1 MSQQTIA
8 IEGMHCRSCEITLED
23 TLGRVSGVTSATVS
37 LRRKNATITG
47 NPRPQALKQAIE
59 SAGYRL
65 GTGQPSLL
73 SRRPADYLNIAL
85 GIAVLI
91 IALSVLGALGIDSL
105 GADIGTT
112 PAVGSAALLVGVA
125 AGLSTC
131 MALIGSIVL
140 GLSSRFASKHPQA
153 SAGQK
158 FRPHLFFNL
167 GRIVGFTLLG
177 GLLALVGTLIGFSG
191 WTLGVLTMVVGIIM
205 LIIGLQLTGISPRL
219 SSATLSLPASLAQKL
234 GITRHQ
240 SAEYSHVRAAGLGAL
255 TFFLPCGFTQAMQ
268 LLAISS
274 GQFTT
279 GALIMGMFA
288 LGTTPGLLAIGGLT
302 SVVKGIAA
310 QRFYKIAGVVVA
322 AMAIYTIGNG
332 FTLTGFQLP
341 NWSAGGQITETT
353 SGDSDGNTTLRTT
366 YRLREDIV
374 PSSFT
379 VKAGSTYTLLVDA
392 KETGQGCMS
401 TIMIPGLVDRPQ
413 FLVKNQTNKL
423 TFTATRPGTYQIT
436 CAMGVPRGTLTIEP

>member
-8 IEGMHCRSCEITLED
+8 IKGMHCRSCEITLED
-23 TLGRVSGVTSATVS
+23 ALGQVSGVTSATVS
-37 LRRKNATITG
+37 LRYKTATVSG
-47 NPRPQALKQAIE
+47 NPRPQAIKQAIE
-59 SAGYRL
+59 SAGYSIGSER
-65 GTGQPSLL
+65 PSLL
-73 SRRPADYLNIAL
+73 SRRPADYLNLVL
-85 GIAVLI
+85 GIAILVV
-91 IALSVLGALGIDSL
+91 AVYTLGALGIDSL

-112 PAVGSAALLVGVA
+112 PAVGPAALLIGVA

-140 GLSSRFASKHPQA
+140 GLSSRFATRHPQA
-153 SAGQK
+153 TTGQK

-167 GRIVGFTLLG
+167 GRIIGFTLLG
-177 GLLALVGTLIGFSG
+177 GLLALIGTLIGFSG
-191 WTLGVLTMVVGIIM
+191 WTLGLLTITVGVVM
-205 LIIGLQLTGISPRL
+205 LVIGLQLTGISPRL
-219 SSATLSLPASLAQKL
+219 SSVVLSLPVSIAKKL
-234 GITRHQ
+234 GVSRHQ
-240 SAEYSHVRAAGLGAL
+240 SAEYSHVRAAGMGVL

-274 GQFTT
+274 GQFAT

-302 SVVKGIAA
+302 SVVKGAA
-310 QRFYKIAGVVVA
+310 ARRFYKIAGVVVA
-322 AMAIYTIGNG
+322 TMALYTIGNG
-332 FTLTGFQLP
+332 FNLTGFQLP
-341 NWSAGGQITETT
+341 KWPANPVSQTVT
-353 SGDSDGNTTLRTT
+353 SSSDDSTTLRTT
-366 YRLREDIV
+366 YRLREDIT

-423 TFTATRPGTYQIT
+423 TFAATRPGTYQIT